1 VHRFQ
6 LGQSVA
12 ATGLNVPPG
21 PYRIT
26 RLLPLADG
34 MPQYHAKSLVDNHE
48 RALAENAIR
57 TVVGRPSASASASP
71 VRRKAAR

>member
-1 VHRFQ
+1 MHRFQ

-34 MPQYHAKSLVDNHE
+34 MPQYHAKRLVDNHQ
-48 RALAENAIR
+48 RAKVRSEQSWDDQ
-57 TVVGRPSASASASP
+57 VHRPLP
-71 VRRKAAR
+71 RL